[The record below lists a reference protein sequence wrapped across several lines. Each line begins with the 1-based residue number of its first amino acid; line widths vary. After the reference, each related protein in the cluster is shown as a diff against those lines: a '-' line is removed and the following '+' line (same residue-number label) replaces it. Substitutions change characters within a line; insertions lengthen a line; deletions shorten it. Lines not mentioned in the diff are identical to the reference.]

1 MPSLRRQTGYF
12 YFTEVLLMD
21 NTNTTTQEVPYIKR
35 TIDGRTYTVKI
46 HFNTET
52 KETAKDKV
60 KRLLTRELQSQRH
73 AG

>member
-1 MPSLRRQTGYF
+1 
-12 YFTEVLLMD
+12 MD

-35 TIDGRTYTVKI
+35 IIDGRTYTVKI
-46 HFNTET
+46 HFNTEA